1 MGILKRD
8 LKPTSSCKELH
19 YSLSLPCFATGFHPV
34 LIKFFMQPRT
44 SLIQPR
50 TSLMESS
57 TLMQPRTSLMQPRSL
72 MQPWTNHYA
81 KKELQPRNFM
91 FHVLLIHAGMPI
103 VIIFV
108 ENNN

>member
-8 LKPTSSCKELH
+8 LKPASSCKELH
-19 YSLSLPCFATGFHPV
+19 YSLSLPCCAMGFHRV
-34 LIKFFMQPRT
+34 LIKPVSFMQPRT
-44 SLIQPR
+44 S
-50 TSLMESS
+50 
-57 TLMQPRTSLMQPRSL
+57 LMQPRTSLMQPRTL

-108 ENNN
+108 ENNNWSYNN